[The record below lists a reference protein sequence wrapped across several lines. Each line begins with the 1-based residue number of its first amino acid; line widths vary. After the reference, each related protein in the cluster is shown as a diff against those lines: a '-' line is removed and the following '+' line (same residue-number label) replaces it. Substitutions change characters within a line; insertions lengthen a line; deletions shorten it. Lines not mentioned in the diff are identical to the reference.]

1 MFVSLLGFSFQHLT
15 SCFRVLASSSWAKVN
30 EVLKLRWCKFRCV
43 QPDWS
48 IDALTERLNTTFT
61 AIKLHVYHAW
71 TWNKVHCCYCPATV
85 NILLYSVHRQ
95 PGLCNLKV
103 CFTHRK
109 SANGK
114 SGGENTPFLIHL
126 KQTAVSETVR
136 IWGAL
141 LRLYSEHS
149 KRVIKTTPN
158 NPENPQ
164 NMLFW
169 SAGNVLY

>member
-1 MFVSLLGFSFQHLT
+1 MFVSLLGFSFQYLT
-15 SCFRVLASSSWAKVN
+15 SCFRVLASSSWAKIN

-71 TWNKVHCCYCPATV
+71 TWNKVHCCYCPVTV

-114 SGGENTPFLIHL
+114 SGGENYSFFNTFKTDSSIGDGTNLRGS
-126 KQTAVSETVR
+126 AY
-136 IWGAL
+136 AL
-141 LRLYSEHS
+141 QWAF
-149 KRVIKTTPN
+149 KTRD
-158 NPENPQ
+158 
-164 NMLFW
+164 
-169 SAGNVLY
+169 

>member
-1 MFVSLLGFSFQHLT
+1 MFVSLLGFSFQYLT

-114 SGGENTPFLIHL
+114 SGGENYSFFNTFKTDSSIGDGTNLRGS
-126 KQTAVSETVR
+126 AY
-136 IWGAL
+136 AL
-141 LRLYSEHS
+141 QWAF
-149 KRVIKTTPN
+149 KTRD
-158 NPENPQ
+158 
-164 NMLFW
+164 
-169 SAGNVLY
+169 